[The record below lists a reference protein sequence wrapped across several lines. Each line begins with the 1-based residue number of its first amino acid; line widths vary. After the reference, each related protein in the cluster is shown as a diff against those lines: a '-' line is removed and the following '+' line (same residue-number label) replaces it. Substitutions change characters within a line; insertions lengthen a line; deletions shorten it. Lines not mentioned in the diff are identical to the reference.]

1 MMEVIDKKHRND
13 CFFENLKTGAIF
25 EYDDEYYIKS
35 DNIDV
40 DLHEQLYA
48 VNLETG
54 KTKRFAKNDKVLVCD
69 AKVYIE

>member
-1 MMEVIDKKHRND
+1 MEVIDKKYRND
-13 CFFENLKTGAIF
+13 CFFESIKVGAVF

-40 DLHEQLYA
+40 DTHEQVYA
-48 VNLETG
+48 LNLETG
-54 KTKRFAKNDKVLVCD
+54 KTKRFAKDETVLTCN

>member
-1 MMEVIDKKHRND
+1 MEVIDKKYRKD
-13 CFFENLKTGAIF
+13 CFFENIKVSTVF
-25 EYDDEYYIKS
+25 EYNNKYYIKS
-35 DNIDV
+35 DNIDA

-54 KTKRFAKNDKVLVCD
+54 KTKRFAKDETVLMCS

>member
-1 MMEVIDKKHRND
+1 MEVVDMNRRND
-13 CFFENLKTGAIF
+13 CCFENLKTGAIF
-25 EYDDEYYIKS
+25 EHDDEYYIKS

-54 KTKRFAKNDKVLVCD
+54 KTKRFAKDETVLMCN
-69 AKVYIE
+69 AKVYVG

>member
-1 MMEVIDKKHRND
+1 MEVIDKKYRND
-13 CFFENLKTGAIF
+13 CFFENLKIGAVF
-25 EYDDEYYIKS
+25 EHDDEYYIKS

-54 KTKRFAKNDKVLVCD
+54 KTKRFAKDETVLLCS
-69 AKVYIE
+69 AKVYVG